1 MAAAVVGT
9 WAFSLAAVDKAR
21 LLLAT
26 GRGASATV
34 QEAMAEVE
42 NDKETGCFVVGRGGF
57 PNKAGVVQCDA
68 AIMEGLPGR
77 FGAVAALP
85 GIGIPLTVARMVMD
99 KSDHSML
106 VGGGAVAF
114 AKEQGFSIE
123 DNSDMMTEAGLA
135 AYEEFL
141 RSRKSPS
148 KNHDTLGLIVLDQ
161 EGNITVGVSTSGAP
175 FKDPGRVGDSPLPGC
190 GLYADSRARAA
201 AASGDGDKIMCF
213 CPSFHVVQ
221 LMKQGL
227 SPTDACQSVVQDICN
242 RVGKKDIFE
251 IGLIALNMKGEV
263 GAASTVP
270 FPYTFWAHGMET
282 VEQRQSCPQI
292 YPVWFDARSKA
303 SCWNCQV
310 NLDLKVL
317 DLTMLRYMMFV
328 HV

>member
-1 MAAAVVGT
+1 MAAAAAVVGT
-9 WAFSLAAVDKAR
+9 WAFSLAVVDTAR

-26 GRGASATV
+26 GSGASATV
-34 QEAMAEVE
+34 QEAMAELE
-42 NDKETGCFVVGRGGF
+42 NDKETGCFIVGRGGF

-85 GIGIPLTVARMVMD
+85 GVGIPLTVARMVMD
-99 KSDHSML
+99 KSDHTML
-106 VGGGAVAF
+106 VGEGAVAF
-114 AKEQGFSIE
+114 AKEQGFRIE
-123 DNSDMMTEAGLA
+123 DNSDMMTEASLA

-141 RSRKSPS
+141 KSRKSPS

-190 GLYADSRARAA
+190 GLYADNRAGAA
-201 AASGDGDKIMCF
+201 AATGDGDKIMCF

-227 SPTDACQSVVQDICN
+227 SPTDACQSVIQDICN

-282 VEQRQSCPQI
+282 VEQRQSCPHVQ
-292 YPVWFDARSKA
+292 
-303 SCWNCQV
+303 
-310 NLDLKVL
+310 LD
-317 DLTMLRYMMFV
+317 
-328 HV
+328 

>member
-190 GLYADSRARAA
+190 GLYADSR
-201 AASGDGDKIMCF
+201 
-213 CPSFHVVQ
+213 
-221 LMKQGL
+221 GL